1 MKKEPTLLPIRILGD
16 DILRQKAAE
25 VAEIDPE
32 IKDFAQDLTY
42 TMYLKD
48 GVGLAA
54 PQVGKSIRMFVI
66 DPGRRDNDK
75 AQNPIVIIN
84 PVIEEKS
91 GESVSDEGCISV
103 PDVFAEVK
111 RFEKLKISYTDLE
124 GKRHTEE
131 VSGFVATVIQHE
143 NDHLDGVLFIDRISA
158 LAKLKNSAKI
168 RQILSKAVDGVN
180 ILSKEK

>member
-1 MKKEPTLLPIRILGD
+1 MLPIRILGD

-25 VAEIDPE
+25 VAEIDEE
-32 IKDFAQDLTY
+32 IKDFAQDLTH
-42 TMYLKD
+42 TMYIRD

-54 PQVGKSIRMFVI
+54 PQVGRSIRMFVI
-66 DPGRRDNDK
+66 DPGRRDDDK
-75 AQNPIVIIN
+75 AQNPIVMIN
-84 PVIEEKS
+84 PIIEDPS

-103 PDVFAEVK
+103 PEVFAEVK
-111 RFEKLKISYTDLE
+111 RHDKIKISYTDLD

-143 NDHLDGVLFIDRISA
+143 YDHLDGVLFIDRINA

-168 RQILSKAVDGVN
+168 RKILSTAVDGVN
-180 ILSKEK
+180 VLKEK